1 MRKKEEEEKEGER
14 GKLYGPNLCC
24 ALAQIP
30 MGLFVSLS
38 NCLTNRMR
46 IIGSAL
52 LGVSPIATY
61 GVLGPL
67 WHSLLGLQ
75 DVTVLYWSCSYNHP
89 LGSYMGTLS
98 DCFSCALCLPSHL
111 PGSLHSS
118 VAWKPSI
125 YSYWG
130 EEGLK
135 THEAQAATRVLT
147 V

>member
-14 GKLYGPNLCC
+14 GKLYGPSLCC

-46 IIGSAL
+46 IIGSAP

-67 WHSLLGLQ
+67 WHSLWGLQ

-98 DCFSCALCLPSHL
+98 DCFSCALCLPIFL
-111 PGSLHSS
+111 DPYTALWRGNRLFI
-118 VAWKPSI
+118 PT
-125 YSYWG
+125 G
-130 EEGLK
+130 EKRDSRPMRLK
-135 THEAQAATRVLT
+135 QQLES
-147 V
+147 